1 MTIQLKGLMS
11 AAAAGALALSVTA
24 VPALAKTLKLN
35 HGLPEVTVPGQS
47 FNFFAERVEA
57 LSGGELKIRVYHGG
71 QLGSQRE
78 SVELVQQGALAIAKT
93 NASELETFEPLYA
106 AFNLPYMFEDGE
118 HVRKVLT
125 GDIGTSLLDST
136 ADKGFIGLGYLYEG
150 ERSFYLSPETGSLA
164 DLAGKKIRVQPS
176 PSAIR
181 MVELLGG
188 QATPISFG
196 ELYSALQQGVVDG
209 AEGPIAA
216 MTDLRFG
223 EVTKHFLMNGHTSI
237 PGVYVIS
244 TEIWNGLSAEEQGV
258 LRQAAAE
265 TFDFQVEAWDAHEA
279 KAKIR
284 AAEEFGVT
292 FYEVDKA
299 AFAAATAPM
308 TEEAISANPAL
319 APMIDQ
325 IKALAK

>member
-1 MTIQLKGLMS
+1 MTIQFKGLMS
-11 AAAAGALALSVTA
+11 AAAAGALALCVTE
-24 VPALAKTLKLN
+24 VPALAKKLKLN
-35 HGLPEVTVPGQS
+35 HSLPEVTVPGQS
-47 FNFFAERVEA
+47 LNFFAERVEA

-78 SVELVQQGALAIAKT
+78 SVELVQQGALAIAKI

-106 AFNLPYMFEDGE
+106 AFNLPYMFENGE

-125 GDIGTSLLDST
+125 GDIGISPLDAT
-136 ADKGFIGLGYLYEG
+136 ADNGFIGLGYHYEG
-150 ERSFYLSPETGSLA
+150 ERFFYLSPETGSLA
-164 DLAGKKIRVQPS
+164 DLAGKKIHVQPS

-181 MVELLGG
+181 MVELLGL

-196 ELYSALQQGVVDG
+196 ELYSALQQGVADG

-223 EVTKHFLMNGHTSI
+223 EVTKHFRLNGHTSI

-244 TEIWNGLSAEEQGV
+244 TEIRNGLSAEEQGV

-265 TFDFQVEAWDAHEA
+265 TYDFQADAWDAHEA

-284 AAEEFGVT
+284 AA
-292 FYEVDKA
+292 
-299 AFAAATAPM
+299 
-308 TEEAISANPAL
+308 
-319 APMIDQ
+319 
-325 IKALAK
+325 